1 MRACILVLQTKR
13 AFASVVIACFFSN
26 FLIFRRP
33 AISFIYS
40 FISHSDMLDWMS
52 AINAHI
58 HMRYLAEWHITT
70 DFWER
75 GNVETSFWK
84 VSRILFAL
92 LLHSYVL
99 TLCVLCSV

>member
-1 MRACILVLQTKR
+1 MW
-13 AFASVVIACFFSN
+13 FN
-26 FLIFRRP
+26 FVYLFV
-33 AISFIYS
+33 SGC
-40 FISHSDMLDWMS
+40 SDMLDWMS

-84 VSRILFAL
+84 VKPAPT
-92 LLHSYVL
+92 V
-99 TLCVLCSV
+99 

>member
-1 MRACILVLQTKR
+1 
-13 AFASVVIACFFSN
+13 
-26 FLIFRRP
+26 
-33 AISFIYS
+33 
-40 FISHSDMLDWMS
+40 MLDWMS

-84 VSRILFAL
+84 VRHAS
-92 LLHSYVL
+92 L
-99 TLCVLCSV
+99 TAYLCL